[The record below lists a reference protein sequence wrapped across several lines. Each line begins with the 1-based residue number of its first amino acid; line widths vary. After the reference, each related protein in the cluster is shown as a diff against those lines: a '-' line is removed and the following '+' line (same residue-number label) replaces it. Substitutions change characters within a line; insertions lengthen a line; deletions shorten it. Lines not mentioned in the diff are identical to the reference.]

1 METECSLPHSK
12 GSVTCPYPEPD
23 QSTPTPAFQKSIL
36 ILYFHLRLGIQ
47 SSLVP
52 RSCSTKT
59 LYEPLFSLLRVTC
72 PAHLKSF
79 EKSERT
85 NTGTPS
91 DIPEDLIF
99 WHTVARTSNVV
110 WWLILW
116 LYTRASFSSAAPHE
130 EGWSF
135 ALSHQ
140 NECLQTEGNLQ
151 FERESADNW
160 EKPCNP

>member
-12 GSVTCPYPEPD
+12 GSVTCPYPKPD
-23 QSTPTPAFQKSIL
+23 QSTPASASQKSIL
-36 ILYFHLRLGIQ
+36 ILYFHLRLGVQ

-72 PAHLKSF
+72 PAHLQSF
-79 EKSERT
+79 EKSEST

-91 DIPEDLIF
+91 DNAEDLIF
-99 WHTVARTSNVV
+99 WHTAARTSNVV

-116 LYTRASFSSAAPHE
+116 LYKRGSFSSGAPYE

-135 ALSHQ
+135 ELSHQ
-140 NECLQTEGNLQ
+140 NECLQTEENLQ
-151 FERESADNW
+151 FVRESADNW